1 MVTLI
6 RRALGNRRPTLA
18 GQFLILQLVVVGL
31 VLTMVG
37 TISVRQST
45 ADFRTEQG
53 SRMRMVAEYLASSS
67 VVRKR
72 ADEADAEREIA
83 PVAER
88 SLSLSGASTISI
100 ALPDGQIVASSNPTL
115 VETQAN
121 LGDSRVREGRSW
133 TGDIEHEDQTAI
145 ASHSPVL
152 NKDGELIAI
161 VIVEDDYPS
170 TWQRLQNATP
180 DLLLFLGIGA
190 ALGVAGSWLLAR
202 LIKRRTR
209 GLEPREIATL
219 ADHREAL
226 LHSIREGVIGI
237 SPDGVVTVLNDS
249 ACALLGMPADAVG
262 RPLDALDLPGPV
274 RDALRSTTYEH
285 DMVVVVGSKALV
297 LNRQRAS
304 SAGRDIGTVTTLRD
318 RTELVALESQL
329 DSTRSVTDTL
339 RSQTHEFANQLHT
352 ISGLVQLGEYDDVQQ
367 LVGTLTRRRAAI
379 SDLVTSVI
387 DDPPVAA
394 LLIAK
399 VSAAQELGI
408 DVVIDESSRLTR
420 LGAAASADVATVLG
434 NLVDNAIHASTTA
447 PSTTVDVFVG
457 DDGER
462 VDIQVRD
469 HGPGIP
475 VDLIGRIFERGF
487 STKPASAEGS
497 GFGLALVAMV
507 CEQSGGTVSVRN
519 DDGAVFH
526 ATIAYAGR
534 QGGGTR

>member
-1 MVTLI
+1 MWSPV
-6 RRALGNRRPTLA
+6 RRVLGGRRPTLA
-18 GQFLILQLVVVGL
+18 GQFLLLQLVVVAL

-37 TISVRQST
+37 IISVRQST

-53 SRMRMVAEYLASSS
+53 SRMRMVAEYLASSP
-67 VVRKR
+67 VIRNRV
-72 ADEADAEREIA
+72 DEADAEREIA
-83 PVAER
+83 PVTER
-88 SLSLSGASTISI
+88 SLSLSGASTISV
-100 ALPDGQIVASSNPTL
+100 ARPDAEIVASSNPTL
-115 VETQAN
+115 VETQAS
-121 LGDSRVREGRSW
+121 LGESRVREGRSW
-133 TGDIEHEDQTAI
+133 TGDIDHDGQTAI

-152 NKDGELIAI
+152 DKDGDLVAI
-161 VIVEDDYPS
+161 VIVEDEYPS

-190 ALGVAGSWLLAR
+190 ALGLAGSWLLAR

-226 LHSIREGVIGI
+226 LHSIREGVIGV

-249 ACALLGMPADAVG
+249 ACELLEMPADVVG
-262 RPLDALDLPGPV
+262 RPLDALDLPAPV
-274 RDALRSTTYEH
+274 REALRSTTYEN
-285 DMVVVVGSKALV
+285 DIVIVVGGKALV

-352 ISGLVQLGEYDDVQQ
+352 ISGLVQLGEYDDVQR

-379 SDLVTSVI
+379 SDSVTSVI

-399 VSAAQELGI
+399 ISAAQELGI
-408 DVVIDESSRLTR
+408 DVSLADSSRLTR
-420 LGAAASADVATVLG
+420 LDDACSADVVTVLG
-434 NLVDNAIHASTTA
+434 NLLDNAVHVSSTART
-447 PSTTVDVFVG
+447 STVEVSID

-462 VDIQVRD
+462 VDIEVRD

-475 VDLIGRIFERGF
+475 DDLIGRIFERGF

-507 CEQSGGTVSVRN
+507 CEQSGGTVSIHN

-526 ATIAYAGR
+526 VTLAYAAR
-534 QGGGTR
+534 R

>member
-420 LGAAASADVATVLG
+420 LDAAASADVATVLG

>member
-1 MVTLI
+1 MWSYSL
-6 RRALGNRRPTLA
+6 RSRRPTLA
-18 GQFLILQLVVVGL
+18 GQFLVLQLVVVGL

-37 TISVRQST
+37 VISVRQST
-45 ADFRTEQG
+45 EDFRTEQG

-67 VVRKR
+67 VVRNR

-83 PVAER
+83 PVTER

-100 ALPDGQIVASSNPTL
+100 ALPDRKIVASSNPTL
-115 VETQAN
+115 VGTTAD
-121 LGDSRVREGRSW
+121 LGQSRVREGRSW
-133 TGDIEHEDQTAI
+133 TGDVDHADQTAI

-152 NKDGELIAI
+152 NKNGELIAI

-180 DLLLFLGIGA
+180 DLVLFLGLGA
-190 ALGVAGSWLLAR
+190 GLGIAGSWLLAR

-226 LHSIREGVIGI
+226 VHSIREGVIGI

-249 ACALLGMPADAVG
+249 AQQLLGISADAVG
-262 RPLDALDLPGPV
+262 RPLDALDLPDAV
-274 RDALRSTTYEH
+274 REALRSTTYEH
-285 DMVVVVGSKALV
+285 DIVVVIGGKALV
-297 LNRQRAS
+297 LNRQRAR

-329 DSTRSVTDTL
+329 DSTRNVTDTL

-352 ISGLVQLGEYDDVQQ
+352 ISGLVQLGEYDDVQR

-399 VSAAQELGI
+399 VSSAQELGI
-408 DVVIDESSRLTR
+408 DVALDESSRLTR
-420 LGAAASADVATVLG
+420 LDGTASADVVTVLG
-434 NLVDNAIHASTTA
+434 NLIDNAIHASQNA
-447 PSTTVDVFVG
+447 HALTVNVVVR
-457 DDGER
+457 DDGQR
-462 VDIQVRD
+462 VHIEVRD

-475 VDLIGRIFERGF
+475 ADLIDRIFERGF
-487 STKPASAEGS
+487 STKPVSAEGS

-507 CEQSGGTVSVRN
+507 CAQSGGAVTVRN

-526 ATIAYAGR
+526 ATIVYDGR
-534 QGGGTR
+534 SGGDLT

>member
-1 MVTLI
+1 MVVVVTLI

-420 LGAAASADVATVLG
+420 LDAAASADVATVLG

-487 STKPASAEGS
+487 STKPA
-497 GFGLALVAMV
+497 
-507 CEQSGGTVSVRN
+507 
-519 DDGAVFH
+519 
-526 ATIAYAGR
+526 
-534 QGGGTR
+534 

>member
-1 MVTLI
+1 MWSMV
-6 RRALGNRRPTLA
+6 ARRPTLA
-18 GQFLILQLVVVGL
+18 GQFLLLQLVVVGL

-37 TISVRQST
+37 VISVRQST

-53 SRMRMVAEYLASSS
+53 SRMRMVAEYLANTS
-67 VVRKR
+67 VVRTSR
-72 ADEADAEREIA
+72 DDADAERKIA
-83 PVAER
+83 PAIER
-88 SLSLSGASTISI
+88 ALSLSGASTVSV
-100 ALPDGQIVASSNPTL
+100 ALPDGAIVASSNPTL
-115 VETQAN
+115 VEGRAD

-133 TGDIEHEDQTAI
+133 TGDIERDGQTAI

-152 NKDGELIAI
+152 NKDGELLAL
-161 VIVEDDYPS
+161 VLVEDDYPS

-180 DLLLFLGIGA
+180 DLVLFLGIGA

-237 SPDGVVTVLNDS
+237 SPDGVVTVLNDG
-249 ACALLGMPADAVG
+249 ACELLEMPPDAVG
-262 RPLDALDLPGPV
+262 RPLAALDIPGPV
-274 RDALRSTTYEH
+274 REALRGTAYPSQ
-285 DMVVVVGSKALV
+285 DMVVVVGGRALV

-329 DSTRSVTDTL
+329 SSTRNVTDTL
-339 RSQTHEFANQLHT
+339 RAQTHEFANQLHT

-379 SDLVTSVI
+379 NDVVTAAI

-399 VSAAQELGI
+399 MSAAQELGI
-408 DVVIDESSRLTR
+408 DIVIDASSRLTR
-420 LGAAASADVATVLG
+420 LGAATSPDVVTVLG
-434 NLVDNAIHASTTA
+434 NLVDNAVHASTSA
-447 PSTTVDVFVG
+447 NARTVEVSVR
-457 DDGER
+457 DDGHH
-462 VDIQVRD
+462 VDIEVRD
-469 HGPGIP
+469 HGSGVPA
-475 VDLIGRIFERGF
+475 DLSGRIFERGF
-487 STKPASAEGS
+487 STKPASPEGR

-507 CEQSGGTVSVRN
+507 CEQSGGSVSVRN
-519 DDGAVFH
+519 DNGAVFH
-526 ATIAYAGR
+526 ATIAY
-534 QGGGTR
+534 GGDRT

>member
-1 MVTLI
+1 MWSP
-6 RRALGNRRPTLA
+6 RWRPTLA
-18 GQFLILQLVVVGL
+18 GQFLLLQLVVVGL

-37 TISVRQST
+37 VISVRQST

-53 SRMRMVAEYLASSS
+53 SRMRMVAEYLANTSI
-67 VVRKR
+67 VRTR
-72 ADEADAEREIA
+72 VDEADAQRAIA
-83 PVAER
+83 PAIER
-88 SLSLSGASTISI
+88 SLSLSGASTVSI
-100 ALPDGQIVASSNPTL
+100 ALPDGEIVASSNPTL
-115 VETQAN
+115 VETQAA
-121 LGDSRVREGRSW
+121 LGDSRVAEGRSW
-133 TGDIEHEDQTAI
+133 TGDIAHGDETAI

-152 NKDGELIAI
+152 DNDGELIGL
-161 VIVEDDYPS
+161 VLVEDDYPS

-180 DLLLFLGIGA
+180 DLVLFLGIGA

-249 ACALLGMPADAVG
+249 AYDLLDMPPGAVG
-262 RPLDALDLPGPV
+262 RPLDALDIPARV
-274 RDALRSTTYEH
+274 RDALRSTTYEP
-285 DMVVVVGSKALV
+285 DMVVVVGGRALV

-329 DSTRSVTDTL
+329 SSTRGVTDTL
-339 RSQTHEFANQLHT
+339 RAQTHEFANQLHT
-352 ISGLVQLGEYDDVQQ
+352 ISGLVQLGEYDDVQR
-367 LVGTLTRRRAAI
+367 LVGTLARRRAAI
-379 SDLVTSVI
+379 NDQVTAVI

-399 VSAAQELGI
+399 MSSAHELGI
-408 DVVIDESSRLTR
+408 DVVIDESSRLAR
-420 LGAAASADVATVLG
+420 LGAATSADVVTVLG
-434 NLVDNAIHASTTA
+434 NLIDNAVHASTTA
-447 PSTTVDVFVG
+447 NPRTVEVSVG
-457 DDGER
+457 TDGSR
-462 VDIQVRD
+462 VDIRVRD
-469 HGPGIP
+469 HGPGVP
-475 VDLIGRIFERGF
+475 ADLVGRIFERGF
-487 STKPASAEGS
+487 STKPASPEGS

-519 DDGAVFH
+519 DGGAVFRASIRYGGE
-526 ATIAYAGR
+526 AT
-534 QGGGTR
+534 